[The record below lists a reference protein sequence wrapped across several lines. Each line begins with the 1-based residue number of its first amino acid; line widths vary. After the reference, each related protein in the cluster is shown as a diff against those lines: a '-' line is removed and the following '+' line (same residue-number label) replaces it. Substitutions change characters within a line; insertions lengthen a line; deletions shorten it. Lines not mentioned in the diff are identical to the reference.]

1 MMKHCDGRRR
11 TVCRPRKADS
21 IHGKE
26 LFFIIMQQTEFE
38 RVHDFG
44 NLYAGFLKA
53 RRGKRGKASV
63 AKFEANLLE
72 ALCLLSEMLKN
83 KTYRPSEYFVF
94 RVYEPKERI
103 VMTNAFKDKVVQHS
117 LCDNVL
123 EPAFSCTFIRDN
135 YASQAGRGTHDG
147 LYRLEAFMRSYY
159 FERKAREEQRCREE
173 GLPRPDPRAAHY
185 ADGWVLKCDISKYFY
200 SIPHEPLKAMVRRFI
215 RDPDVLWLVDMIID
229 STDDPGIPI
238 GNQTSQW
245 FAVMYLSGA

>member
-1 MMKHCDGRRR
+1 
-11 TVCRPRKADS
+11 
-21 IHGKE
+21 
-26 LFFIIMQQTEFE
+26 MQQTEFE

-159 FERKAREEQRCREE
+159 FERKARGRTTVP
-173 GLPRPDPRAAHY
+173 GGGVAAARPARR
-185 ADGWVLKCDISKYFY
+185 
-200 SIPHEPLKAMVRRFI
+200 PLCGRLGSEMRHIKIFLLNSA
-215 RDPDVLWLVDMIID
+215 
-229 STDDPGIPI
+229 
-238 GNQTSQW
+238 
-245 FAVMYLSGA
+245 